1 MATKLLY
8 DLEPATLAEIEAAMR
23 PFIERF
29 VVVEKRERAVSLFLP
44 IKKRARPRDLV
55 DIIDQR
61 TVIALDTSAR
71 AEAALARVDNE
82 LEGIYIV
89 GKPAVFRAR
98 LGRARE
104 ICAFGYSDEEI
115 FIAFDG
121 AGGFVNVEI
130 GFDLLI
136 ALPQRS

>member
-8 DLEPATLAEIEAAMR
+8 DLEPATSADIEAAMR

-29 VVVEKRERAVSLFLP
+29 VVIDKRERALGLFLP
-44 IKKRARPRDLV
+44 IRKRARPRDLV
-55 DIIDQR
+55 DIIDR
-61 TVIALDTSAR
+61 RAVIALDASAH
-71 AEAALARVDNE
+71 ADAAITQFDKE

-104 ICAFGYSDEEI
+104 IRAFGYSDEEI
-115 FIAFDG
+115 FIALDG
-121 AGGFVNVEI
+121 GCGFVNVEI

-136 ALPQRS
+136 APP